1 MKSQLFIATAS
12 LLAAFTAAIPSPH
25 PLIHGLIPDTNSAE
39 TVGKVNRINIPAAAA
54 NYNFTNEFDFPL
66 GHLFAQIESIPD
78 DVLEAGDEALH
89 KWLVTN
95 GLREPDAPLKRD
107 ETSATDSLLA
117 RAVLEARVSVW
128 KIAKCLAA
136 IVQLLA
142 TTAVPAAKLLR
153 IKKYLEALGGAR
165 EAVELLLKATTQA
178 EKLRLGG
185 EVLVN
190 LAAELLGISSVKN
203 NCF

>member
-12 LLAAFTAAIPSPH
+12 LFAAFAAAMPSPH
-25 PLIHGLIPDTNSAE
+25 ALIPDTNSVE
-39 TVGKVNRINIPAAAA
+39 KVGKVNSIAVPAAAA
-54 NYNFTNEFDFPL
+54 NFNFTDEFDFPL
-66 GHLFAQIESIPD
+66 GHLFSQIESIPD
-78 DVLEAGDEALH
+78 DVLAAGDESLH
-89 KWLVTN
+89 KWLVAN
-95 GLREPDAPLKRD
+95 GFREPDAPLKRD
-107 ETSATDSLLA
+107 ETEAYSS
-117 RAVLEARVSVW
+117 VLEARASIW

-142 TTAVPAAKLLR
+142 TTAVPAAKILR
-153 IKKYLEALGGAR
+153 IKKYIEALGGAR
-165 EAVELLLKATTQA
+165 EAVELLLKATSAA
-178 EKLRLGG
+178 EKYRLGG